1 MAPAFVE
8 ILRLLAPGPPRR
20 RMEPYDLYDHGR
32 YLEETFNA
40 TTATCGGTTTW
51 TEIEVQYAVG
61 AIVIVILFLSIF
73 FEFGKD
79 FVLESVAPEL
89 RAPIQHVFGEVNR
102 THVIVSGASKRMM
115 SRDHWPTLELPHDIR
130 RVCARDCQITVLG
143 FVSLV
148 LFCLESSDVMAEL
161 SDATLGSPDKLEDV
175 FEVETVASTG
185 SGASNVSR

>member
-1 MAPAFVE
+1 
-8 ILRLLAPGPPRR
+8 
-20 RMEPYDLYDHGR
+20 MEPYDLYDHGR

-79 FVLESVAPEL
+79 FVLESVAPEM
-89 RAPIQHVFGEVNR
+89 RAPIQHVFGEVKSYARHRQRSIKKDDVKRSLAYSR
-102 THVIVSGASKRMM
+102 TASRH
-115 SRDHWPTLELPHDIR
+115 SAC
-130 RVCARDCQITVLG
+130 VCARDCQITVLG